1 MIMRKERLKKE
12 NEVFAESLINDFIK
26 RIEDFNS
33 DELALLCATY
43 NQIKKYTEDIQNGYE
58 KMFIN
63 FLPPQK
69 TPRSIEL
76 LPAYKIFLEWIEKRK
91 IDYEMK
97 IKTTKKTKPDEPV
110 QIKQLHENEKHRF

>member
-33 DELALLCATY
+33 DELALLSATY

-76 LPAYKIFLEWIEKRK
+76 LPACELPTHAKGDGMGFGF
-91 IDYEMK
+91 
-97 IKTTKKTKPDEPV
+97 
-110 QIKQLHENEKHRF
+110 HRACFVSKV